1 VKNWAGNLT
10 FSAKEFIEIDNI
22 SKLQQVV
29 SNSQGV
35 KVLATGH
42 SFNAIGDT
50 KYTLISLK
58 NLSNGIEI
66 DSQNA
71 QALIPAGMSYAD
83 AARYLESNG
92 WAFSNMA
99 SLGEVT
105 IAGAISTGT
114 HGSGSNNGVLSTSVV
129 GLEIVLGSG
138 ELITIDESNSEEF
151 AGFVISLGSLGVFTK
166 IKMKIVPSFSVK
178 QFVYE
183 NIGIQ
188 AVAENFDT
196 VFNSAYSVSYFSN
209 WAKNSTGQIWMKFL
223 DDSSSDNLSDNW
235 LGANQAKAK
244 QHPVKINNP
253 DPCTDQLGISGK
265 WLYRLPHFKLDSS
278 PASGDEV
285 QTEYLVDRKYVNEY
299 IQDLRTIGDEIAP
312 RVYATEIRTIKSDE
326 LWLSGAY
333 QRETVGFHFTWKK
346 SDTLVDFL
354 PRIEEILGKH
364 DGRPHW
370 AKLFSVKSDE
380 LSARYPKYSNFEA
393 LLKKYDPKKKFRNK
407 FIDQYFSNY

>member
-1 VKNWAGNLT
+1 MA
-10 FSAKEFIEIDNI
+10 
-22 SKLQQVV
+22 
-29 SNSQGV
+29 
-35 KVLATGH
+35 
-42 SFNAIGDT
+42 
-50 KYTLISLK
+50 
-58 NLSNGIEI
+58 
-66 DSQNA
+66 
-71 QALIPAGMSYAD
+71 YAD
-83 AARYLESNG
+83 AARYLESKG

-138 ELITIDESNSEEF
+138 ELVTIDESNSEEF
-151 AGFVISLGSLGVFTK
+151 AGFVISLGALGVFTK
-166 IKMKIVPSFSVK
+166 IKMRIIPSFSVK

-364 DGRPHW
+364 HGRPHW

>member
-1 VKNWAGNLT
+1 MKNWAGNLT

-29 SNSQGV
+29 SNSQAV

-50 KYTLISLK
+50 KDTLISLK
-58 NLSNGIEI
+58 NLSNAIEI

-71 QALIPAGMSYAD
+71 QALIPAGMAYAD

-138 ELITIDESNSEEF
+138 ELVTIDESNSEEF
-151 AGFVISLGSLGVFTK
+151 AGFVISLGALGVFTK
-166 IKMKIVPSFSVK
+166 IKMRIIPSFSVK

-333 QRETVGFHFTWKK
+333 ERETVGFHFTWKK

-364 DGRPHW
+364 HGRPHW

>member
-1 VKNWAGNLT
+1 MKNWAGNLT
-10 FSAKEFIEIDNI
+10 FSAREFIEVNSI

-29 SNSQGV
+29 SSSQAV

-50 KYTLISLK
+50 TETLISIK

-71 QALIPAGMSYAD
+71 QALIPAGMAYAD

-138 ELITIDESNSEEF
+138 ELITIDQSNSEEF
-151 AGFVISLGSLGVFTK
+151 AGFVVSLGALGVFTK
-166 IKMKIVPSFSVK
+166 IKMRIIPSFSVK

-188 AVAENFDT
+188 VVAENFDT

-299 IQDLRTIGDEIAP
+299 IQDLRAIGDEIAP

-364 DGRPHW
+364 HGRPHW
-370 AKLFSVKSDE
+370 AKLFSVRSDE
-380 LSARYPKYSNFEA
+380 LSARYPKYSDFEA
-393 LLKKYDPKKKFRNK
+393 LLKKYDPKQKFRNK
-407 FIDQYFSNY
+407 FIDQYFLNY

>member
-1 VKNWAGNLT
+1 MKNWAGNLT
-10 FSAKEFIEIDNI
+10 FSAREFIEVNSI

-29 SNSQGV
+29 SSSQAV

-50 KYTLISLK
+50 TETLISIK

-71 QALIPAGMSYAD
+71 QALIPAGMAYAD

-138 ELITIDESNSEEF
+138 ELITIDQSNSEEF
-151 AGFVISLGSLGVFTK
+151 AGFVVSLGALGVFTK
-166 IKMKIVPSFSVK
+166 IKMKIIPSFSVK

-188 AVAENFDT
+188 VVAENFDT

-299 IQDLRTIGDEIAP
+299 IQDLRAIGDEIAP

-364 DGRPHW
+364 HGRPHW
-370 AKLFSVKSDE
+370 AKLFSVRSDE
-380 LSARYPKYSNFEA
+380 LSARYPKYSDFEA
-393 LLKKYDPKKKFRNK
+393 LLKKYDPKQKFRNK
-407 FIDQYFSNY
+407 FIDQYFLNY

>member
-50 KYTLISLK
+50 KDTLISLK

-138 ELITIDESNSEEF
+138 ELLTIDQSNSEEF
-151 AGFVISLGSLGVFTK
+151 AGFVISLGALGVFTK
-166 IKMKIVPSFSVK
+166 IKMRIIPSFSVK

-299 IQDLRTIGDEIAP
+299 IQDLRAIGDEITP
-312 RVYATEIRTIKSDE
+312 KVYATEIRTIKSDE

-364 DGRPHW
+364 HGRPHW

>member
-1 VKNWAGNLT
+1 MKNWAGNLT

-50 KYTLISLK
+50 KDTLISLK

-71 QALIPAGMSYAD
+71 QALIPAGMAYAD
-83 AARYLESNG
+83 AARYLESQG

-138 ELITIDESNSEEF
+138 ELVTINKSNSEEF
-151 AGFVISLGSLGVFTK
+151 AGFVISLGALGVFTK
-166 IKMKIVPSFSVK
+166 IKMRIVPSFSVK

-285 QTEYLVDRKYVNEY
+285 QTEYLVDRKYVKEY

-364 DGRPHW
+364 HGRPHW

>member
-1 VKNWAGNLT
+1 MKNWAGNLT
-10 FSAKEFIEIDNI
+10 FSAREFIEVNSI

-29 SNSQGV
+29 SSSQAV

-50 KYTLISLK
+50 TETLISIK

-71 QALIPAGMSYAD
+71 QALIPAGMAYAD

-138 ELITIDESNSEEF
+138 ELITIDQSNSEEF
-151 AGFVISLGSLGVFTK
+151 AGFVVSLGALGVFTK
-166 IKMKIVPSFSVK
+166 IKMRIIPSFSVK

-188 AVAENFDT
+188 VVAENFDT

-299 IQDLRTIGDEIAP
+299 IQGLRTIGDEIASK
-312 RVYATEIRTIKSDE
+312 VYATEIRTIKSDE

-364 DGRPHW
+364 HGRPHW

>member
-1 VKNWAGNLT
+1 MKNWAGNLT
-10 FSAKEFIEIDNI
+10 FSAREFIEVNSI

-29 SNSQGV
+29 SSSQAV

-50 KYTLISLK
+50 TETLISIK

-71 QALIPAGMSYAD
+71 QALISAGMAYAD

-138 ELITIDESNSEEF
+138 ELITIDQSNSEEF
-151 AGFVISLGSLGVFTK
+151 AGFVVSLGALGVFTK
-166 IKMKIVPSFSVK
+166 IKMKIIPSFSVK

-188 AVAENFDT
+188 VVAENFDT

-299 IQDLRTIGDEIAP
+299 IQDLRAIGDEIAP

-364 DGRPHW
+364 HGRPHW
-370 AKLFSVKSDE
+370 AKLFSVRSDE
-380 LSARYPKYSNFEA
+380 LSARYPKYSDFEA
-393 LLKKYDPKKKFRNK
+393 LLKKYDPKQKFRNK
-407 FIDQYFSNY
+407 FIDQYFLNY

>member
-1 VKNWAGNLT
+1 MKNWAGNLT
-10 FSAKEFIEIDNI
+10 FSAREFIEVNSI

-29 SNSQGV
+29 SSSQAV

-50 KYTLISLK
+50 TETLISIK

-71 QALIPAGMSYAD
+71 QALIPAGMAYAD

-138 ELITIDESNSEEF
+138 ELITIDQSNSEEF
-151 AGFVISLGSLGVFTK
+151 AGFVVSLGALGVFTK
-166 IKMKIVPSFSVK
+166 IKMKIIPSFSVK

-188 AVAENFDT
+188 VVAENFDT

-299 IQDLRTIGDEIAP
+299 IQDLRAIGDEIAP
-312 RVYATEIRTIKSDE
+312 RVYATEIRTIKSDD

-364 DGRPHW
+364 HGRPHW
-370 AKLFSVKSDE
+370 AKLFSVRSDE
-380 LSARYPKYSNFEA
+380 LSARYPKYSDFEA
-393 LLKKYDPKKKFRNK
+393 LLKKYDPKQKFRNK
-407 FIDQYFSNY
+407 FIDQYFLNY

>member
-50 KYTLISLK
+50 KDTLISLK

-71 QALIPAGMSYAD
+71 QALIPAGMAYAD
-83 AARYLESNG
+83 AARYLESKG

-138 ELITIDESNSEEF
+138 ELVTLDESNSEEF
-151 AGFVISLGSLGVFTK
+151 AGFVISLGALGVFTK
-166 IKMKIVPSFSVK
+166 IKMRIIPSFSVK
-178 QFVYE
+178 SFQ
-183 NIGIQ
+183 NK
-188 AVAENFDT
+188 
-196 VFNSAYSVSYFSN
+196 SRSN
-209 WAKNSTGQIWMKFL
+209 LVGEESE
-223 DDSSSDNLSDNW
+223 
-235 LGANQAKAK
+235 LG
-244 QHPVKINNP
+244 
-253 DPCTDQLGISGK
+253 
-265 WLYRLPHFKLDSS
+265 W
-278 PASGDEV
+278 
-285 QTEYLVDRKYVNEY
+285 
-299 IQDLRTIGDEIAP
+299 
-312 RVYATEIRTIKSDE
+312 
-326 LWLSGAY
+326 
-333 QRETVGFHFTWKK
+333 
-346 SDTLVDFL
+346 
-354 PRIEEILGKH
+354 
-364 DGRPHW
+364 
-370 AKLFSVKSDE
+370 
-380 LSARYPKYSNFEA
+380 
-393 LLKKYDPKKKFRNK
+393 
-407 FIDQYFSNY
+407 

>member
-1 VKNWAGNLT
+1 MKNWAGNLT

-50 KYTLISLK
+50 KDTLISLK

-138 ELITIDESNSEEF
+138 ELITIEQSNSEEF

-312 RVYATEIRTIKSDE
+312 KVYATEIRTIKSDE

-364 DGRPHW
+364 HGRPHW

>member
-1 VKNWAGNLT
+1 MKNWAGNLT

-50 KYTLISLK
+50 KDTLISLK

-71 QALIPAGMSYAD
+71 QALIPAGMAYAD
-83 AARYLESNG
+83 AARYLESQG

-138 ELITIDESNSEEF
+138 ELVTINKSNSEEF
-151 AGFVISLGSLGVFTK
+151 AGFVISLGALGVFTK
-166 IKMKIVPSFSVK
+166 IKMRIVPSFSVK

-285 QTEYLVDRKYVNEY
+285 QTEYLVDRKYVKEY

-312 RVYATEIRTIKSDE
+312 RVFATEIRTIKSDE

-333 QRETVGFHFTWKK
+333 KRETVGFHFTWKK

-364 DGRPHW
+364 HGRPHW

>member
-1 VKNWAGNLT
+1 MKNWAGNLT

-50 KYTLISLK
+50 KDTLISLK

-138 ELITIDESNSEEF
+138 ELLTIDQSNSEEF

-166 IKMKIVPSFSVK
+166 IKMRIIPSFSVK

-223 DDSSSDNLSDNW
+223 DDSISDNLSDNW

-299 IQDLRTIGDEIAP
+299 IQDLRAIGDEIAP

-333 QRETVGFHFTWKK
+333 QRETVGFHFTWEK

-364 DGRPHW
+364 HGRPHW

>member
-1 VKNWAGNLT
+1 MKNWAGNLT

-50 KYTLISLK
+50 KDTLISLK

-71 QALIPAGMSYAD
+71 QALIPAGMAYAD
-83 AARYLESNG
+83 AARYLESIG

-138 ELITIDESNSEEF
+138 ELVTINKSNSEEF
-151 AGFVISLGSLGVFTK
+151 AGFIISLGALGVFTK
-166 IKMKIVPSFSVK
+166 IKMRIVPSFSVK

-209 WAKNSTGQIWMKFL
+209 WAKNSIGQIWMKFL

-364 DGRPHW
+364 HGRPHW

>member
-29 SNSQGV
+29 SNSQAV

-50 KYTLISLK
+50 KDTLISLK
-58 NLSNGIEI
+58 NLSNAIEI

-71 QALIPAGMSYAD
+71 QALIPAGMAYAD

-138 ELITIDESNSEEF
+138 ELVTIDESNSEEF
-151 AGFVISLGSLGVFTK
+151 AGFVISLGALGVFTK
-166 IKMKIVPSFSVK
+166 IKMRIIPSFSVK

-299 IQDLRTIGDEIAP
+299 IQDLRTIGDEIASK
-312 RVYATEIRTIKSDE
+312 VYATEIRTIKSDE

-364 DGRPHW
+364 HGRPHW

-407 FIDQYFSNY
+407 FIDQYFINY

>member
-1 VKNWAGNLT
+1 MKNWAGNLT

-50 KYTLISLK
+50 KDTLISLK

-71 QALIPAGMSYAD
+71 QALIPAGMAYAD
-83 AARYLESNG
+83 AARYLESKG

-138 ELITIDESNSEEF
+138 ELVTIDESNSEEF
-151 AGFVISLGSLGVFTK
+151 AGFVISLGALGVFTK
-166 IKMKIVPSFSVK
+166 IKMRIIPSFSVK

-312 RVYATEIRTIKSDE
+312 KVYATEIRTIKSDE

-364 DGRPHW
+364 HGRPHW

>member
-1 VKNWAGNLT
+1 MA
-10 FSAKEFIEIDNI
+10 
-22 SKLQQVV
+22 
-29 SNSQGV
+29 
-35 KVLATGH
+35 
-42 SFNAIGDT
+42 
-50 KYTLISLK
+50 
-58 NLSNGIEI
+58 
-66 DSQNA
+66 
-71 QALIPAGMSYAD
+71 YAD
-83 AARYLESNG
+83 AARYLESKG

-138 ELITIDESNSEEF
+138 ELVTIDQSNSEEF
-151 AGFVISLGSLGVFTK
+151 AGFVISLGALGVFTK
-166 IKMKIVPSFSVK
+166 IKMRIIPSFSVK

-299 IQDLRTIGDEIAP
+299 IQDLRTIGDEIASK
-312 RVYATEIRTIKSDE
+312 VYATEIRTMKSDE

-364 DGRPHW
+364 HGRPHW

-407 FIDQYFSNY
+407 FIDQYFLNY

>member
-1 VKNWAGNLT
+1 MKNWAGNLT

-29 SNSQGV
+29 SNAQGV

-50 KYTLISLK
+50 KDTLISLK

-138 ELITIDESNSEEF
+138 ELITIEQSNSEEF

-312 RVYATEIRTIKSDE
+312 KVYATEIRTIKSDE

-364 DGRPHW
+364 HGRPHW

>member
-1 VKNWAGNLT
+1 MKNWAGNLT
-10 FSAKEFIEIDNI
+10 FSAREFIEVNSI

-29 SNSQGV
+29 SSSQAV

-50 KYTLISLK
+50 TETLISIK

-71 QALIPAGMSYAD
+71 QALISAGMAYAD

-138 ELITIDESNSEEF
+138 ELITIDQSNSEEF
-151 AGFVISLGSLGVFTK
+151 AGFVVSLGALGVFTK
-166 IKMKIVPSFSVK
+166 IKMRIIPSFSVK

-188 AVAENFDT
+188 VVAENFDT

-299 IQDLRTIGDEIAP
+299 IQDLRAIGDEIAP
-312 RVYATEIRTIKSDE
+312 RVYATEIRTIKSDD

-364 DGRPHW
+364 HGRPHW
-370 AKLFSVKSDE
+370 AKLFSVRSDE
-380 LSARYPKYSNFEA
+380 LSARYPKYSDFEA
-393 LLKKYDPKKKFRNK
+393 LLKKYDPKQKFRNK
-407 FIDQYFSNY
+407 FIDQYFLNY

>member
-1 VKNWAGNLT
+1 MKNWAGNLT

-50 KYTLISLK
+50 KDTLISLK

-71 QALIPAGMSYAD
+71 QALIPAGMAYAD
-83 AARYLESNG
+83 AARYLESQG

-138 ELITIDESNSEEF
+138 ELLTIDQSNSEEF
-151 AGFVISLGSLGVFTK
+151 AGFVISLGALGVFTK
-166 IKMKIVPSFSVK
+166 IKMRIVPSFSVK

-285 QTEYLVDRKYVNEY
+285 QTEYLVDRKYVKEY

-364 DGRPHW
+364 HGRPHW

>member
-1 VKNWAGNLT
+1 MKNWAGNLT

-50 KYTLISLK
+50 KDTLISLK

-71 QALIPAGMSYAD
+71 QALIPAGMAYAD
-83 AARYLESNG
+83 AARYLESKG

-99 SLGEVT
+99 SLGEVK

-138 ELITIDESNSEEF
+138 ELLTIDQSNSEEF
-151 AGFVISLGSLGVFTK
+151 AGFVISLGALGVFTK
-166 IKMKIVPSFSVK
+166 IKMRIVPSFSVK

-285 QTEYLVDRKYVNEY
+285 QTEYLVDRKYVKEY

-364 DGRPHW
+364 HGRPHW

>member
-1 VKNWAGNLT
+1 MKNWAGNLT
-10 FSAKEFIEIDNI
+10 FSAREFIEVNSI

-29 SNSQGV
+29 SSSQAV

-50 KYTLISLK
+50 TETLISIK

-71 QALIPAGMSYAD
+71 QALIPAGMAYAD

-138 ELITIDESNSEEF
+138 ELITIDQSNSEEF
-151 AGFVISLGSLGVFTK
+151 AGFVVSLGALGVFTK
-166 IKMKIVPSFSVK
+166 IKMRIIPSFSVK

-364 DGRPHW
+364 HGRPHW
-370 AKLFSVKSDE
+370 AKLFSVRSDE
-380 LSARYPKYSNFEA
+380 LSARYPKYSDFEA

-407 FIDQYFSNY
+407 FIDQYFLNY

>member
-1 VKNWAGNLT
+1 MKNWAGNLT

-29 SNSQGV
+29 SNSQAV

-50 KYTLISLK
+50 KDTLISLK
-58 NLSNGIEI
+58 NLSNAIEI

-71 QALIPAGMSYAD
+71 QALIPAGMAYAD

-138 ELITIDESNSEEF
+138 ELVTIDESNSEEF
-151 AGFVISLGSLGVFTK
+151 AGFVISLGALGVFTK
-166 IKMKIVPSFSVK
+166 IKMRIIPSFSVK

-299 IQDLRTIGDEIAP
+299 IQDLRTIGDEIASK
-312 RVYATEIRTIKSDE
+312 VYATEIRTIKSDE

-364 DGRPHW
+364 HGRPHW

>member
-1 VKNWAGNLT
+1 MKNWAGNLT
-10 FSAKEFIEIDNI
+10 FSAREFIEVNSI

-29 SNSQGV
+29 SSSQAV

-50 KYTLISLK
+50 TETLISIK

-71 QALIPAGMSYAD
+71 QALISAGMAYAD

-138 ELITIDESNSEEF
+138 ELITIDQSNSEEF
-151 AGFVISLGSLGVFTK
+151 AGFVVSLGALGVFTK
-166 IKMKIVPSFSVK
+166 IKMRIIPSFSVK

-188 AVAENFDT
+188 VVAENFDT

-299 IQDLRTIGDEIAP
+299 IQDLRAIGDEIAP

-364 DGRPHW
+364 HGRPHW
-370 AKLFSVKSDE
+370 AKLFSVRSDE
-380 LSARYPKYSNFEA
+380 LSARYPKYSDFEA
-393 LLKKYDPKKKFRNK
+393 LLKKYDPKQKFRNK
-407 FIDQYFSNY
+407 FIDQYFLNY

>member
-1 VKNWAGNLT
+1 MKNWAGNLT

-29 SNSQGV
+29 SNSQGI

-50 KYTLISLK
+50 KDTLISLK

-71 QALIPAGMSYAD
+71 QALIPAGMAYAD
-83 AARYLESNG
+83 AARYLESKG

-138 ELITIDESNSEEF
+138 ELVTIDESNSEEF
-151 AGFVISLGSLGVFTK
+151 AGFVISLGALGVFTK
-166 IKMKIVPSFSVK
+166 IKMRIIPSFSVK

-209 WAKNSTGQIWMKFL
+209 WANNSTGQIWMKFL

-253 DPCTDQLGISGK
+253 DPCTDQLGISGR

-346 SDTLVDFL
+346 SDTLVDFF
-354 PRIEEILGKH
+354 PRIEEI
-364 DGRPHW
+364 
-370 AKLFSVKSDE
+370 
-380 LSARYPKYSNFEA
+380 
-393 LLKKYDPKKKFRNK
+393 
-407 FIDQYFSNY
+407 

>member
-29 SNSQGV
+29 SNSQGI

-50 KYTLISLK
+50 KDTLISLK

-71 QALIPAGMSYAD
+71 QALIPAGMAYAD

-138 ELITIDESNSEEF
+138 ELVTIDESNSEEF
-151 AGFVISLGSLGVFTK
+151 AGFVISLGALGVFTK
-166 IKMKIVPSFSVK
+166 IKMRIIPSFSVK

-299 IQDLRTIGDEIAP
+299 IQDLRTIGDEIASK
-312 RVYATEIRTIKSDE
+312 VYATEIRTIKSDE

-364 DGRPHW
+364 HGRPHW

-407 FIDQYFSNY
+407 FIDQYFLNY